1 MCFYL
6 TKCICIY
13 TIPSIITTLYRAQ
26 NYTFFWYLQ
35 IYSPE
40 TIVFLQNTLP
50 CLRLG
55 VFLGVLI
62 FVYKLVPIHQLS
74 VILRSRLC
82 QMSAVLTYETS
93 VVGEHPNTS
102 VWILNLGNHIDIT
115 IRVENLQPLNIRLY
129 NSIYS
134 SKLFERPMLHH
145 IKKPLIVKK
154 IGTPEKKL
162 INSPN
167 MGMLSIFKCA
177 NVCPYSTWNAAN
189 RRIRLRQSLLPPLH
203 G

>member
-1 MCFYL
+1 M
-6 TKCICIY
+6 
-13 TIPSIITTLYRAQ
+13 
-26 NYTFFWYLQ
+26 
-35 IYSPE
+35 
-40 TIVFLQNTLP
+40 
-50 CLRLG
+50 
-55 VFLGVLI
+55 
-62 FVYKLVPIHQLS
+62 YKLVPIHQLS

-154 IGTPEKKL
+154 IGTPEKNP
-162 INSPN
+162 INS
-167 MGMLSIFKCA
+167 SIIGTSSSDKCI
-177 NVCPYSTWNAAN
+177 NECPYITSIAASN
-189 RRIRLRQSLLPPLH
+189 RIKLRQSFLPPPYQLIIFH
-203 G
+203 FSML